1 MQGGGAAA
9 GAIPAPAPAA
19 LPARLGR
26 YELREEIGRGGMG
39 SVLRGH
45 DPDLGRDLAVK
56 VLLPHQQNDPAVV
69 RRFTKE
75 AQIGGQLQ
83 HPGIVPVYEMG
94 HSADQR
100 PYFTMKLIQGRTLA
114 ALLNERSDPRQDQS
128 RFEQIF
134 EQVCQTMAYAHS
146 RGVIHR
152 DLKPSNIMVGA
163 FGEVQVMDWGLAKVL
178 APHQPSPFPH
188 PPGPSPTEEREGEK
202 QREEAHNPDLLAP
215 PSPALGEGGW
225 GGEGNAAECEGRHTQ
240 AGRLLGTPA
249 YMAPEQAT
257 GEVSFIDQRC
267 DVFGL
272 GAILCEI
279 LTGQPPYYHADDML
293 VLSKAMRG
301 DLTEA
306 LAQLGTCG
314 ADAELIRLA
323 TSSLAARPSARP
335 RDAGALAAEMA
346 AYRES
351 KEARLRAAE
360 LAQAQAHARAEEE
373 HRRRRLTLGLV
384 ASVLFTVL
392 VTAGCLL
399 WMAHQRAL
407 AGQQEHEIRAALIE
421 EAEEALA
428 QAISLRAQAR
438 GEGFGPKC
446 AEARA
451 QATRAQ
457 TLLERLPEQP
467 GLSERVHRL
476 MRELEAEEAD
486 RRLLGWVEEIR
497 MLKAEVGPRDTKLT
511 PGWVLPEYEAALSA
525 YGVVVGTP
533 PEQAG
538 RRIRQR
544 PTAFRQRVVTALD
557 DWLVLVPRS
566 DAAKEK
572 WLTAMLAE
580 ADPDPW
586 RQELRVARRARN
598 REKLERLAAG
608 SGVASQPAQALRALG
623 EALRDRDAPQQA
635 LALLRRAQQRYP
647 DDFWLNYELA
657 QQVSRQNNNPT
668 DAVRFF
674 TVCVALRPRSPLAE
688 LALGAALE
696 RAGDLNRARAA
707 YRRALTLKMATMLAP
722 QDNLS
727 QTWRERADPASNLA
741 ALRRGP
747 VFLPGRS
754 RLLNRIGVALL
765 RQGDL
770 DNALKAFFHAA
781 RAYLKTLLSH
791 PPLPAR

>member
-1 MQGGGAAA
+1 
-9 GAIPAPAPAA
+9 
-19 LPARLGR
+19 
-26 YELREEIGRGGMG
+26 
-39 SVLRGH
+39 
-45 DPDLGRDLAVK
+45 
-56 VLLPHQQNDPAVV
+56 VV

-94 HSADQR
+94 HSADRR
-100 PYFTMKLIQGRTLA
+100 PYFAMKLVQGRTLA
-114 ALLNERSDPRQDQS
+114 ALLKERSDPRQDLS

-152 DLKPSNIMVGA
+152 DLKPPNIMVGA

-178 APHQPSPFPH
+178 APDRRPH
-188 PPGPSPTEEREGEK
+188 PPAPSPTQGRGGEK
-202 QREEAHNPDLLAP
+202 QREEIHYPGPLAP
-215 PSPALGEGGW
+215 PTPTLGEGGRV
-225 GGEGNAAECEGRHTQ
+225 GEGHSAECEKSHTQ
-240 AGRLLGTPA
+240 VGRLLGTPA
-249 YMAPEQAT
+249 YMAPEQAA
-257 GEVSFIDQRC
+257 GEVDLIDQRC

-279 LTGQPPYYHADDML
+279 LTGQPPYHDSDDMQ
-293 VLSKAMRG
+293 VLSKAMRA
-301 DLTEA
+301 DLTDA
-306 LAQLGTCG
+306 LTRLGACG
-314 ADAELIRLA
+314 AHADLIRLA
-323 TSSLAARPSARP
+323 ISSLAARPSARP
-335 RDAGALAAEMA
+335 ADAGALATEMA

-360 LAQAQAHARAEEE
+360 LAQAQARSRAEEE
-373 HRRRRLTLGLV
+373 RRRRQLMLGLV

-392 VTAGCLL
+392 VMAGSWL
-399 WMAHQRAL
+399 WVARQRAL
-407 AGQQEHEIRAALIE
+407 AKQREHEVRAALTE

-457 TLLERLPEQP
+457 TLLERLPEQT
-467 GLSERVHRL
+467 GLSDRVHRL

-497 MLKAEVGPRDTKLT
+497 MLKAEVGTQKTKRT
-511 PGWVLPEYEAALSA
+511 PAWVLPEYETALSA
-525 YGVVVGTP
+525 YGVVVAAP

-538 RRIRQR
+538 KRIRQR
-544 PTAFRQRVVTALD
+544 PEHFRLRLVAALD
-557 DWLVLVPRS
+557 EWLVLVPRT
-566 DAAKEK
+566 DAEKGK
-572 WLTAMLAE
+572 WLTAVLAK

-586 RQELRVARRARN
+586 RHELRVARRGGN

-608 SGVASQPAQALRALG
+608 AGLASQPAQALLALG
-623 EALRDRDAPQQA
+623 EGLRDCGAEQQA

-657 QQVSRQNNNPT
+657 QQVSRQNDNPA

-674 TVCVALRPRSPLAE
+674 TVCVALRARSPLAQ

-696 RAGDLNRARAA
+696 RAGDLDKARAA
-707 YRRALTLKMATMLAP
+707 YRRALSLKIATMWAVR
-722 QDNLS
+722 DNHS
-727 QTWRERADPASNLA
+727 PTWREKTDPARSLTS
-741 ALRRGP
+741 LRRGL
-747 VFLPGRS
+747 VLLSGHS

-765 RQGDL
+765 RQGEMVD
-770 DNALKAFFHAA
+770 ALGAFFHAA
-781 RAYLKTLLSH
+781 RAYLETLVSR
-791 PPLPAR
+791 PSLPAR